1 MEVVGCEGGREEGGG
16 APGEGDICSPCIF
29 HKGEIERWERAWK
42 GERERQTGRQVPAP
56 GWDEE
61 QRLQKKRDRRHSLPS
76 GTAFPVAP
84 TGVRPPQPQCEC
96 MCELGCASV
105 LCRRTR
111 VSPCTQPRDARVCGC
126 VGGVGEHRW
135 VPGPRRASPR
145 QDPPA
150 ATTTIPQVL
159 PVSCCKIHL

>member
-1 MEVVGCEGGREEGGG
+1 MG
-16 APGEGDICSPCIF
+16 ASVERGEGETNRQASPRAGVGRGAASAEEAGPTAQPSQWHSLPGGTAF
-29 HKGEIERWERAWK
+29 PVAQPSRW
-42 GERERQTGRQVPAP
+42 
-56 GWDEE
+56 
-61 QRLQKKRDRRHSLPS
+61 HSLPS